1 MIWICG
7 DTHGLQDIYKVQD
20 YFEEIIVNTHVTK
33 EDYLIILG
41 DVAFSWDDGIHDE
54 RVREILHSLPCTVL
68 WLDGNHENFDYISF
82 VSLFI
87 KANIPRDMEETIEQ
101 ILTNG
106 VRFWYDY
113 TKFLDYSLPNNEVT

>member
-1 MIWICG
+1 M
-7 DTHGLQDIYKVQD
+7 TFNSKAY
-20 YFEEIIVNTHVTK
+20 
-33 EDYLIILG
+33 
-41 DVAFSWDDGIHDE
+41 
-54 RVREILHSLPCTVL
+54 TVL
-68 WLDGNHENFDYISF
+68 FDNLTSPITAQLNAVDYTISVYLYTARNINDVKKYHEIFGYEINKPINNFSVTTIKNHENFDYISF

-87 KANIPRDMEETIEQ
+87 HANIPRDMEETIEQ

>member
-1 MIWICG
+1 MQQI
-7 DTHGLQDIYKVQD
+7 QFNDIKTSPSAYDNLTSPVTARFNAVYYPLCVYLYTARNINDVKK
-20 YFEEIIVNTHVTK
+20 YHEIYGYEINKTL
-33 EDYLIILG
+33 DN
-41 DVAFSWDDGIHDE
+41 FSFSSIK
-54 RVREILHSLPCTVL
+54 
-68 WLDGNHENFDYISF
+68 NHENFDYISF

-87 KANIPRDMEETIEQ
+87 HANIPRDMEETIEQ